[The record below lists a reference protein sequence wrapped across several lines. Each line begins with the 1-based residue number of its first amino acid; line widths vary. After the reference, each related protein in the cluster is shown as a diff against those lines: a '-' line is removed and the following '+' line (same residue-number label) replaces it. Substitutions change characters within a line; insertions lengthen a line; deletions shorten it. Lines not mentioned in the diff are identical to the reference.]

1 MSEFEIWA
9 YRGIIAIAFLILW
22 WGFQRLIKKFDEL
35 IKSIEKLTL
44 QNQSHND
51 RLKVLDEVVRDHRV
65 RINKHDDRI
74 RKIEQKVSNED
85 HG

>member
-9 YRGIIAIAFLILW
+9 YRGIIAVAFLILW

-85 HG
+85 Q

>member
-9 YRGIIAIAFLILW
+9 YRGIIAVAFLILW

-51 RLKVLDEVVRDHRV
+51 QLKVLNEVVRDHRI
-65 RINKHDDRI
+65 RINRHDDRI
-74 RKIEQKVSNED
+74 RNIEQKISNED
-85 HG
+85 K